1 VHEGNRYFEHCYG
14 ADFDVRVTPSQN
26 LACWQAWVA
35 HYNRFQP
42 AQRVD
47 YAMRRVEALE
57 AGEPPLRLPGLPGS
71 AAANTIPPSSNELKT
86 AQGQPSA
93 AASTIPTILN
103 GCLEACNGYEGRC
116 VEACEPNAVNCRN
129 GCNRERS
136 ICLAG
141 CY

>member
-14 ADFDVRVTPSQN
+14 ADFDPRLKPAQN

-57 AGEPPLRLPGLPGS
+57 AGEPPLRLPGLGDS
-71 AAANTIPPSSNELKT
+71 AGNQVPPAPATALQISGT
-86 AQGQPSA
+86 AQGQTA
-93 AASTIPTILN
+93 AATIPN
-103 GCLEACNGYEGRC
+103 GCLEACNAYEGQC
-116 VEACEPNAVNCRN
+116 VRECEPNAGTCRP
-129 GCNRERS
+129 GCNRERA